1 MTNDYKKEYELALNK
16 IVKLEE
22 KIKKLK
28 DNLDKREYYDKVN
41 WLDKFVEMSNEMAEL
56 EKENKKLKEIMR
68 DALYRYTK
76 RNIKNVIYKKEAIEI
91 WNWGFDYNLDD
102 YILS

>member
-28 DNLDKREYYDKVN
+28 EERDFFYKSAKQFREQVEKWEKD
-41 WLDKFVEMSNEMAEL
+41 FVEWRIV
-56 EKENKKLKEIMR
+56 EK
-68 DALYRYTK
+68 D
-76 RNIKNVIYKKEAIEI
+76 
-91 WNWGFDYNLDD
+91 
-102 YILS
+102 